1 MVLEYLYC
9 LIYETV
15 IGYIFYQLIKKDS
28 QKIII
33 RIVFLSFINFIT
45 TYLIGHLLGQ
55 LVVYDIP
62 YLGIL
67 LNLISV
73 SYTHLDVY
81 KRQPYS
87 RLSAQAARRDCLL
100 P

>member
-33 RIVFLSFINFIT
+33 RIVFLSFINFII

-67 LNLISV
+67 LNLILL
-73 SYTHLDVY
+73 YIEIQVY
-81 KRQPYS
+81 KNIKYKFYIRF
-87 RLSAQAARRDCLL
+87 
-100 P
+100 

>member
-28 QKIII
+28 QRIII
-33 RIVFLSFINFIT
+33 RIVFLSFINFII
-45 TYLIGHLLGQ
+45 TYLIGHLLAQ

-67 LNLISV
+67 LNLLYLGLAITAV
-73 SYTHLDVY
+73 IYLIKIY
-81 KRQPYS
+81 KL
-87 RLSAQAARRDCLL
+87 LSEKNH
-100 P
+100 